1 MNFVTL
7 PENADLQE
15 VVDDPDVEKSTLTE
29 WFTANTLSAAGHDL
43 TYCEFPSRY
52 TWDADHKVWNS
63 RRRGFKLGRLR
74 YVHPGTGETF
84 YLRMLLMVVRGARS
98 YEDVRTYE
106 GTLYATFR
114 EACQARGLIGDDTE
128 WSCLFDD
135 VVTWA
140 TAYQLRHLFMTV
152 LVYYD
157 IGNVRALYDK
167 YWRYMADDIV
177 YHISLALGSSQ
188 AISDAALQST
198 LIKKLDHMFS
208 NNGLSIASY
217 NLLAPILPP
226 GDSGTNRLILEELS
240 YDRTALLKQSAEMS
254 ALLNADQRAIY
265 DYVIQSVYTKQS
277 FLYFVSGHGGTSKTV
292 TEPTKL

>member
-1 MNFVTL
+1 MS
-7 PENADLQE
+7 E
-15 VVDDPDVEKSTLTE
+15 
-29 WFTANTLSAAGHDL
+29 H
-43 TYCEFPSRY
+43 
-52 TWDADHKVWNS
+52 
-63 RRRGFKLGRLR
+63 
-74 YVHPGTGETF
+74 
-84 YLRMLLMVVRGARS
+84 
-98 YEDVRTYE
+98 E

-128 WSCLFDD
+128 WSCLFDEAI
-135 VVTWA
+135 TWA

-208 NNGLSIASY
+208 NNGLLIAS
-217 NLLAPILPP
+217 
-226 GDSGTNRLILEELS
+226 
-240 YDRTALLKQSAEMS
+240 
-254 ALLNADQRAIY
+254 
-265 DYVIQSVYTKQS
+265 
-277 FLYFVSGHGGTSKTV
+277 
-292 TEPTKL
+292 